1 MKITKIE
8 KKKRLYLV
16 EIDNSDKLYVT
27 EDTIVRFMLTKG
39 LTLDDKML
47 KNIQT
52 FAQFSHGKNLALYY
66 ISFKQRTTAEVR
78 LYLMDHDIKS
88 DIIEDV
94 LKNLKEDKWLDDGK
108 YVENFISQNLSSD
121 DKGPYVIKQKL
132 LQKGI
137 PAQLIDQEIEKQ
149 DFSEVAEKAANKL
162 LKKYQTKLPAR
173 TLKDKIIQSLS
184 NKGFSYAEAKTAFE
198 SLKIESDDENEQD
211 LLHKELDKTYRKY
224 SKKYEGYDLKQ
235 RLIQALARKGFG
247 FDDINSALRD
257 YL

>member
-94 LKNLKEDKWLDDGK
+94 LKNLKEDKWLDDDK
-108 YVENFISQNLSSD
+108 YVENFISQNLSSG

-137 PAQLIDQEIEKQ
+137 TAQLIDQEI
-149 DFSEVAEKAANKL
+149 
-162 LKKYQTKLPAR
+162 
-173 TLKDKIIQSLS
+173 
-184 NKGFSYAEAKTAFE
+184 
-198 SLKIESDDENEQD
+198 
-211 LLHKELDKTYRKY
+211 
-224 SKKYEGYDLKQ
+224 
-235 RLIQALARKGFG
+235 
-247 FDDINSALRD
+247 
-257 YL
+257 